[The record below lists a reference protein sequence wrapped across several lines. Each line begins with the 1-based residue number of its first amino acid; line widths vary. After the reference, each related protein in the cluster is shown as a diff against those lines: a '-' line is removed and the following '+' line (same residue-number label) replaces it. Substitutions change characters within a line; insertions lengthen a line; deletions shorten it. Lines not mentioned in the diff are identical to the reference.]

1 MNVLFLN
8 SGENTFGELD
18 LLLPSSFPPSLDT
31 ENSHCVPFA
40 VLCCAFVLLCMNLFC
55 FYFAFALHLLC
66 FCFAFALLLF
76 LPSTASYRHTLRHT
90 QRQRERE
97 REREIE
103 RDAEICA
110 VHACVSSL
118 PFPLKTSVTPRA
130 LRQSALPHQK
140 EQKEEFHPLTQKV
153 TEA

>member
-1 MNVLFLN
+1 MNVFFFNFRGEHFWRAGSPPPFLFP
-8 SGENTFGELD
+8 SFFGHREFTLC
-18 LLLPSSFPPSLDT
+18 T
-31 ENSHCVPFA
+31 I
-40 VLCCAFVLLCMNLFC
+40 CCAV
-55 FYFAFALHLLC
+55 LC
-66 FCFAFALLLF
+66 FCFALHESVLLLLCF
-76 LPSTASYRHTLRHT
+76 CSAFAVLLFCLCFAFVLTLNGIVQTHT
-90 QRQRERE
+90 QTHTETERK

-140 EQKEEFHPLTQKV
+140 AQKEEFHPLTQKV